1 MLLSQARTV
10 FYLSDDPSGSEKQL
24 YVDLISAAF
33 SGRLTLT
40 GSLYRM
46 SEGVNT
52 GIYFAPDGDEWKG
65 LPLIYG
71 KTDETAPNFWFP
83 NAEDS
88 ISAEVPEDG
97 TSVRAK
103 VTIDNV
109 CLKWSNGSSSGSPDT
124 AEVIAVDCID

>member
-1 MLLSQARTV
+1 MR
-10 FYLSDDPSGSEKQL
+10 PPRISG
-24 YVDLISAAF
+24 F
-33 SGRLTLT
+33 S
-40 GSLYRM
+40 
-46 SEGVNT
+46 
-52 GIYFAPDGDEWKG
+52 
-65 LPLIYG
+65 
-71 KTDETAPNFWFP
+71 

-88 ISAEVPEDG
+88 TSAEVPEDG